1 MATVYISLII
11 ESIIGSVRN
20 DPINDPPVQLVT
32 ESLAFLT
39 TEGGVLLIKE

>member
-11 ESIIGSVRN
+11 DSIIGSVRN

-32 ESLAFLT
+32 ESLAYLI
-39 TEGGVLLIKE
+39 TEGGTLLVKE